1 MRGGGIFPGARPLDW
16 RARVD
21 VLRNRRVD
29 DVAGW
34 IGRVCAKRTDIL
46 GGVLV
51 ELSNLDGGQVVE
63 AILRGCALREEEHD
77 DADVKEAHG
86 ASFRAAGDC
95 FLTFHRL
102 ERQAKEQNSRDHTFR
117 RYLFSRENSWS
128 DILTW
133 SDSSNYESLLE
144 KGIVGLRVVR
154 RYKGIGEGAFD
165 CAYSVYNGILLDV
178 TDALNCTK
186 K

>member
-34 IGRVCAKRTDIL
+34 IGRVCTKRTDIL

-95 FLTFHRL
+95 FLTSPGWNVKHKNKIL
-102 ERQAKEQNSRDHTFR
+102 EII
-117 RYLFSRENSWS
+117 YLFSRENSWS

-133 SDSSNYESLLE
+133 D
-144 KGIVGLRVVR
+144 
-154 RYKGIGEGAFD
+154 
-165 CAYSVYNGILLDV
+165 
-178 TDALNCTK
+178 
-186 K
+186 

>member
-34 IGRVCAKRTDIL
+34 IGRVCTKRTDIL

-63 AILRGCALREEEHD
+63 PILRRCALREEEHD

-86 ASFRAAGDC
+86 ASFCAAGDC
-95 FLTFHRL
+95 FLTVHRM
-102 ERQAKEQNSRDHTFR
+102 ERQAKEQKSRDHTF
-117 RYLFSRENSWS
+117 FPGK
-128 DILTW
+128 IL
-133 SDSSNYESLLE
+133 
-144 KGIVGLRVVR
+144 VR
-154 RYKGIGEGAFD
+154 TF
-165 CAYSVYNGILLDV
+165 
-178 TDALNCTK
+178 
-186 K
+186 